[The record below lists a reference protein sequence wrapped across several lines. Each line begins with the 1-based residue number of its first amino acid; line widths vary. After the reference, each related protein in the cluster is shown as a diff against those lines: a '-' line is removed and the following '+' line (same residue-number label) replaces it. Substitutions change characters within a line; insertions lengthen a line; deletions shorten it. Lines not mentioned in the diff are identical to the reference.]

1 MPYRGALA
9 VGVACE
15 LLARVTGR
23 EPAVSATAV
32 RMAAKRMF
40 FDPAKA
46 IGELGL
52 PQTPPEA
59 ALRDA
64 VDWFWAHG
72 YAPQRRREG

>member
-1 MPYRGALA
+1 MAGAFE
-9 VGVACE
+9 GFS
-15 LLARVTGR
+15 RITRR
-23 EPAVSATAV
+23 EPLASRTAV

-46 IGELGL
+46 IRELGL
-52 PQTPPEA
+52 PQTPVDE

-72 YAPQRRREG
+72 YARRRVRSA